1 MRRAQWNGKW
11 PFHSNTEEDTTYL
24 PISLVIFY
32 RFHAQFKHEKLLLP
46 MGESTLTKE
55 YDSDFHEGDFV
66 SKLVTDRLTWVWI
79 AVKPK

>member
-1 MRRAQWNGKW
+1 
-11 PFHSNTEEDTTYL
+11 
-24 PISLVIFY
+24 
-32 RFHAQFKHEKLLLP
+32 